1 MNNRI
6 CWLFILALFPAY
18 LRAQSITPNTLNNG
32 GGTAASMDWNMGESV
47 SIANFSTPNYFL
59 NTGVLQPLTTVVTA
73 INEYGP
79 AVYGNQ
85 ITIGPNPTTNLVH
98 FKGNFTQTGKL
109 SIQVIDATTGADV
122 HNFQGEQGF
131 VRGTLRALARGR
143 RLQGMGADQPFELI
157 AHDAGRL
164 SLRDPATGATIAL
177 ESFGSTNIGVFAR
190 LMQ

>member
-32 GGTAASMDWNMGESV
+32 GGSVSIMDWNMGESV

-59 NTGVLQPLTTVVTA
+59 NTGVLQPMTSIVTA

-85 ITIGPNPTTNLVH
+85 IMIGPNPTTNLVH
-98 FKGNFTQTGKL
+98 FKGNFTQAGKL
-109 SIQVIDATTGADV
+109 SIQVIDAKSSVILTHEAGTIISSYEKDIFMDSYPSGIFYIKVLFKPSNGLAKTGIYKIIK
-122 HNFQGEQGF
+122 
-131 VRGTLRALARGR
+131 L
-143 RLQGMGADQPFELI
+143 
-157 AHDAGRL
+157 
-164 SLRDPATGATIAL
+164 
-177 ESFGSTNIGVFAR
+177 
-190 LMQ
+190 

>member
-32 GGTAASMDWNMGESV
+32 GGTMANMDWNMGESV

-59 NTGVLQPLTTVVTA
+59 NTGFLQPMTSIVTA

-85 ITIGPNPTTNLVH
+85 IMIGPNPTTNLVH
-98 FKGNFTQTGKL
+98 FKGNFTQAGKL
-109 SIQVIDATTGADV
+109 SIQVIDAKSSVILTHEAGIIISSYEKDIFMESYPSGIFYIKVLFKPSNGLAKTGIYKIIK
-122 HNFQGEQGF
+122 
-131 VRGTLRALARGR
+131 L
-143 RLQGMGADQPFELI
+143 
-157 AHDAGRL
+157 
-164 SLRDPATGATIAL
+164 
-177 ESFGSTNIGVFAR
+177 
-190 LMQ
+190 

>member
-32 GGTAASMDWNMGESV
+32 GGSVSIMDWNMGESV

-59 NTGVLQPLTTVVTA
+59 NTGVLQPMTSIVTA

-85 ITIGPNPTTNLVH
+85 IMIGPNPTTNLVH
-98 FKGNFTQTGKL
+98 FKGNFTQAGKL
-109 SIQVIDATTGADV
+109 SIQVIDAKSSVILTHEAGIIISSYEKDIFMDSYPSGIFYIKVFFKPTKGLAKTGIYKIIK
-122 HNFQGEQGF
+122 
-131 VRGTLRALARGR
+131 L
-143 RLQGMGADQPFELI
+143 
-157 AHDAGRL
+157 
-164 SLRDPATGATIAL
+164 
-177 ESFGSTNIGVFAR
+177 
-190 LMQ
+190 

>member
-32 GGTAASMDWNMGESV
+32 GGTMAIMDWNMGESV

-59 NTGVLQPLTTVVTA
+59 NTGVLQPMTSIVTA

-85 ITIGPNPTTNLVH
+85 IMIGPNPTTNLVH
-98 FKGNFTQTGKL
+98 FKGNFTQAGKL
-109 SIQVIDATTGADV
+109 SIQVIDAKSSVILTHEAGTIISSYEKDIFMDSYPSGTFYIKVFFKPTKGLAKTGIYKIIK
-122 HNFQGEQGF
+122 
-131 VRGTLRALARGR
+131 L
-143 RLQGMGADQPFELI
+143 
-157 AHDAGRL
+157 
-164 SLRDPATGATIAL
+164 
-177 ESFGSTNIGVFAR
+177 
-190 LMQ
+190 

>member
-32 GGTAASMDWNMGESV
+32 GGTMANMDWNMGESV

-59 NTGVLQPLTTVVTA
+59 NTGVLQPMTSIVTA

-85 ITIGPNPTTNLVH
+85 IMIGPNPTTNLVH
-98 FKGNFTQTGKL
+98 FKGNFTQAGKL
-109 SIQVIDATTGADV
+109 SIQVLDVKSSVLLIHEAGTIISSYEKDIFMDSYPSGIFYIKVFFKPTKGLAKTGIYKIIK
-122 HNFQGEQGF
+122 
-131 VRGTLRALARGR
+131 L
-143 RLQGMGADQPFELI
+143 
-157 AHDAGRL
+157 
-164 SLRDPATGATIAL
+164 
-177 ESFGSTNIGVFAR
+177 
-190 LMQ
+190 

>member
-32 GGTAASMDWNMGESV
+32 GGTMANMDWNMGESV

-59 NTGVLQPLTTVVTA
+59 NTGVLQPMTSIVTA

-98 FKGNFTQTGKL
+98 FKGNFTQAGKL
-109 SIQVIDATTGADV
+109 SIQVLDVKSSVLLIHEAGTIISSYEKDIFMDSYPSGIFYIKVLFKPTNGLAKTGIYKIIK
-122 HNFQGEQGF
+122 
-131 VRGTLRALARGR
+131 L
-143 RLQGMGADQPFELI
+143 
-157 AHDAGRL
+157 
-164 SLRDPATGATIAL
+164 
-177 ESFGSTNIGVFAR
+177 
-190 LMQ
+190 

>member
-32 GGTAASMDWNMGESV
+32 GGTMANMDWNMGESV

-59 NTGVLQPLTTVVTA
+59 NTGVLQPMTSIVTA

-85 ITIGPNPTTNLVH
+85 IMIGPNPTTNLVH
-98 FKGNFTQTGKL
+98 FKGNFTQAGNL
-109 SIQVIDATTGADV
+109 SIQVIDAKSSVILTHEAGIIISSYEKDIFMDSYPSGIFYIKVLFKPTTG
-122 HNFQGEQGF
+122 
-131 VRGTLRALARGR
+131 LAK
-143 RLQGMGADQPFELI
+143 
-157 AHDAGRL
+157 
-164 SLRDPATGATIAL
+164 TGIYKIIKL
-177 ESFGSTNIGVFAR
+177 
-190 LMQ
+190 